1 MAISGLEASSRKAEF
16 YSILRLLAVPLLV
29 ISLFLLLTLAE
40 RFFHFSL
47 KDSLV
52 LFMKERFEQHG
63 YWLIFLSALIEG
75 VLILGEYYPGG
86 FIIFVGVVSAGKDI
100 SRVSKVVLTVSLAF
114 LIAYHINY
122 LVGKHGWYKLFLRFK
137 LQEPLERAQKRL
149 SKHAFNA
156 IMLSYWEPNLAS
168 VTATAAGILQ
178 VPLRR
183 FFRFSL
189 FSILVWNAIWGALVY
204 SLGEAAIQALGK
216 KYILGVLTA
225 WFLFVLVKALF
236 NRKHHQKIVS
246 QISEARSE
254 ARAEIGEPTSVRR
267 L

>member
-1 MAISGLEASSRKAEF
+1 MPLTGLEVHSKKAEF
-16 YSILRLLAVPLLV
+16 YTILKLLAVPLLV
-29 ISLFLLLTLAE
+29 ICLFLLLTLAE
-40 RFFHFSL
+40 RAFHFSL

-52 LFMKERFEQHG
+52 FFMKERFEEHG

-75 VLILGEYYPGG
+75 VLIFGEYYPGG

-100 SRVSKVVLTVSLAF
+100 PRVSKVVLTVSLAF

-122 LVGKHGWYKLFLRFK
+122 LIGKHGWYKLFLRFK
-137 LQEPLERAQKRL
+137 LREPLERAQKRL

-156 IMLSYWEPNLAS
+156 IILSYWEPNLAS

-178 VPLRR
+178 VPLTR

-189 FSILVWNAIWGALVY
+189 FSILVWNAIWGTLVY

-216 KYILGVLTA
+216 KYILGVLTV
-225 WFLFVLVKALF
+225 WFLFVLVKAFLEAKR
-236 NRKHHQKIVS
+236 RKKVAHESKAAHELQGEIP
-246 QISEARSE
+246 EASPVTR
-254 ARAEIGEPTSVRR
+254 V
-267 L
+267 